1 MARQLLAGHLD
12 GWLERW
18 CVGILGGVSPVG
30 RVPWGLWWGTLGCYA
45 GVWGWGES
53 MGVSVGLVVRVE
65 VSKERFLEV

>member
-1 MARQLLAGHLD
+1 M
-12 GWLERW
+12 
-18 CVGILGGVSPVG
+18 G
-30 RVPWGLWWGTLGCYA
+30 RVPWGLWWGTLGCYG